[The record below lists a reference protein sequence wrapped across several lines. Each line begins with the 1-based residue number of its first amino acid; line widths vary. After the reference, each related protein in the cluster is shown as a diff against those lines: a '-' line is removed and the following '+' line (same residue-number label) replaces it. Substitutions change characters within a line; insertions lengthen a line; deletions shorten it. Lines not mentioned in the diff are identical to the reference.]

1 MMVVGVIRV
10 DVRLFAIHSLKQK
23 RSQVSRLLN
32 RLRSKFP
39 ISVAEVGHLDLLQR
53 SILGATMV
61 AGKEAIVQS
70 VFKNLEDELYSSGIV
85 EIIDLDIEILHY
97 GEEGR

>member
-1 MMVVGVIRV
+1 MVVGIIRI
-10 DVRLFAIHSLKQK
+10 DLRLFDTHSLKQK

-39 ISVAEVGHLDLLQR
+39 VSVAEVGHLDLLQR
-53 SILGATMV
+53 TILGASMT
-61 AGKEAIVQS
+61 AGTDAIIQS

-85 EIIDLDIEILHY
+85 EIIELDIEFIHY
-97 GEEGR
+97 GEDIR